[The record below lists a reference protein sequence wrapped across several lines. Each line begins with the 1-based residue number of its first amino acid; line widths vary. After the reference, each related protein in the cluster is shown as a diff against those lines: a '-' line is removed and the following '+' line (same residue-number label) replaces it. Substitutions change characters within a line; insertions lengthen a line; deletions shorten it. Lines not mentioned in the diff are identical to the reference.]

1 MGNVILGGTIRRWH
15 KEGMQKRI
23 IANMNKIPNLYNE
36 YYIKK
41 NDERSE
47 LFKILTDTFNI
58 KNGLYPGSFV
68 HITPSFFISQM
79 AYVDTDK
86 RCNNFFSDRLTL
98 DYIIRKKTYNESP
111 EIRFHPTDS
120 TNSINE
126 KAESF
131 DLLISL
137 YSGFIS
143 KYCKKYLKKSGV
155 LIVNNS
161 HGDAS
166 LAYLDKSFK
175 IIGVTKRHG
184 DHFKISDK
192 ELNSYF
198 KTKTGNPIDMEKIEK
213 TMRGP
218 GFTKIAYAY
227 IFIKV

>member
-1 MGNVILGGTIRRWH
+1 
-15 KEGMQKRI
+15 
-23 IANMNKIPNLYNE
+23 MNKIPNLYNE
-36 YYIKK
+36 YFIKK

-47 LFKILTDTFNI
+47 LFKILSDTFYI

-79 AYVDTDK
+79 VYIDTDK
-86 RCNNFFSDRLTL
+86 RCSNFFSDRLTL
-98 DYIIRKKTYNESP
+98 DYIIRKKTYNKSL
-111 EIRFHPTDS
+111 EIRFHHADF
-120 TNSINE
+120 TNNINE
-126 KAESF
+126 RAESF

-143 KYCKKYLKKSGV
+143 KYCKKYLKKSGL

-166 LAYLDKSFK
+166 LAFLDKSFK
-175 IIGVTKRHG
+175 MIGVAQRRG
-184 DHFKISDK
+184 NHFKISDK
-192 ELNSYF
+192 DLSTYF
-198 KTKTGNPIDMEKIEK
+198 KTKTGKPIDMEKIKK

-227 IFIKV
+227 IFKRV

>member
-1 MGNVILGGTIRRWH
+1 LI
-15 KEGMQKRI
+15 
-23 IANMNKIPNLYNE
+23 KIPNLYNE

-47 LFKILTDTFNI
+47 LFQILSDSFYI

-79 AYVDTDK
+79 VYVDTDK
-86 RCNNFFSDRLTL
+86 RCKKFFSDKPIL
-98 DYIIRKKTYNESP
+98 DYIIRRKTYHESP
-111 EIRFHPTDS
+111 EIRFHPTDF
-120 TNSINE
+120 TINIIE
-126 KAESF
+126 KVESF

-143 KYCKKYLKKSGV
+143 KYCKKYLKKTGI
-155 LIVNNS
+155 LLANNS

-166 LAYLDKSFK
+166 LAFLDKAFK
-175 IIGVTKRHG
+175 MVGAVKRYG

-192 ELNSYF
+192 ELSTYF
-198 KTKTGNPIDMEKIEK
+198 KTKTGKPIEIEKIEN

-218 GFTKIAYAY
+218 GFTKMAYAY
-227 IFIKV
+227 IFKKL

>member
-1 MGNVILGGTIRRWH
+1 
-15 KEGMQKRI
+15 
-23 IANMNKIPNLYNE
+23 MNKIPNLYNE
-36 YYIKK
+36 YFIKK

-79 AYVDTDK
+79 VYVDTDK

-111 EIRFHPTDS
+111 EIRFHSTDF
-120 TNSINE
+120 TNSIKE

>member
-1 MGNVILGGTIRRWH
+1 
-15 KEGMQKRI
+15 
-23 IANMNKIPNLYNE
+23 MNKIPNLYNE
-36 YYIKK
+36 YFIKK
-41 NDERSE
+41 NDERIE
-47 LFKILTDTFNI
+47 LFKILSDIFNI
-58 KNGLYPGSFV
+58 KNGMYPGSFV

-79 AYVDTDK
+79 VYVDTDK
-86 RCNNFFSDRLTL
+86 RCNHFFSDRLTL

-111 EIRFHPTDS
+111 EIRFHHADF
-120 TNSINE
+120 TNNINE
-126 KAESF
+126 RAESF

-161 HGDAS
+161 HGDAP

-175 IIGVTKRHG
+175 MIGVMKRHG
-184 DHFKISDK
+184 NHFKIS
-192 ELNSYF
+192 ERCLSTYF
-198 KTKTGNPIDMEKIEK
+198 KTKSGKPIDMEKIKK

-227 IFIKV
+227 IFKKA